1 MAVYLVFKLSTYMRP
16 SEPLLVQRQ
25 DVVPPEPSI
34 AKDWHVT
41 LFPEERPARSKT
53 YAVNDSIC
61 LTTSI
66 SPFLPE
72 VLKML
77 YETRKDGEL
86 LFPFSYPDYLSMFER
101 CRRRL
106 GLPKMVP
113 YQSRHSGPAVDIAK
127 GYRDRAG
134 VKERGRW
141 RDDRSVQRYEQRA
154 RLGQSFQQL
163 GPALK
168 AHALLCE
175 ERLGAL
181 LCGRLRPDD
190 LPWPGIGA

>member
-1 MAVYLVFKLSTYMRP
+1 MA

-25 DVVPPEPSI
+25 DLVPPKTGVALE
-34 AKDWHVT
+34 WHVT

-53 YAVNDSIC
+53 YVVNDSVCLSSSIC
-61 LTTSI
+61 
-66 SPFLPE
+66 PYLPQVLE
-72 VLKML
+72 VIYDL
-77 YETRKDGEL
+77 RKDGEL
-86 LFPFSYPDYLSMFER
+86 LFPFTYADYLVMFEQ
-101 CRRRL
+101 CRHRL

-113 YQSRHSGPAVDIAK
+113 YQSRHSGPAIDIAK

-154 RLGQSFQQL
+154 RLAQSFQQMS
-163 GPALK
+163 PALK

-175 ERLGAL
+175 ERLAAL
-181 LCGRLRPDD
+181 LCGRLQD
-190 LPWPGIGA
+190 LVWPGTAA